1 MARAA
6 SAARRKLGWRRREFR
21 ALLRARGPRRTLF
34 VRFADRREIER
45 IAMRWQTNQV
55 WHCYLPESRPGLL
68 YGYAPL
74 NPAEH

>member
-1 MARAA
+1 
-6 SAARRKLGWRRREFR
+6 
-21 ALLRARGPRRTLF
+21 
-34 VRFADRREIER
+34 
-45 IAMRWQTNQV
+45 MRWQTNQV